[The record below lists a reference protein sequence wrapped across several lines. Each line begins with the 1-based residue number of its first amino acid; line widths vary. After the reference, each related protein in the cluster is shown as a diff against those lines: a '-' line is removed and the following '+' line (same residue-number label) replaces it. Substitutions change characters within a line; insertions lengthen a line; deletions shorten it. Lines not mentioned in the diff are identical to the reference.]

1 MKAKKSENSNNVDT
15 VQCERVRDARKS
27 LGLSQEKF
35 AEKLKVSTNFVSM
48 VENGKR
54 NYSRDKLEII
64 SKKSG
69 YLVEYFLGL
78 TDDKTEAE
86 RQQRKVSDLMKSM
99 ENENA
104 ILEQEKLWAESTI
117 LISSFECDLAVSPV
131 MVDNTIARYT
141 FTNPVGESVTISR
154 EELFRD
160 FVNEVKDYARYRLG
174 RIVESKQAARLN
186 AEFHI
191 AMGGVENVKENN

>member
-1 MKAKKSENSNNVDT
+1 MKVKKIENSNNVDI
-15 VQCERVRDARKS
+15 VQCERVRDVRKS
-27 LGLSQEKF
+27 LGLHQDEF
-35 AEKLKVSTNFVSM
+35 AALIGVSTNFVSM
-48 VENGKR
+48 VENRKR

-69 YLVEYFLGL
+69 YLVEYLLGL
-78 TDDKTEAE
+78 TDEKTETE
-86 RQQRKVSDLMKSM
+86 RQQRKVSDLMKNM
-99 ENENA
+99 EDENA

-117 LISSFECDLAVSPV
+117 LISSFECDLAVSPI
-131 MVDNTIARYT
+131 MVDSTIARYT

-160 FVNEVKDYARYRLG
+160 FVNEIRDYARYRLG
-174 RIVESKQAARLN
+174 RIVESKQAAKLN

-191 AMGGVENVKENN
+191 AMGGVENGKENN

>member
-1 MKAKKSENSNNVDT
+1 MKAKKIENSNNVDI
-15 VQCERVRDARKS
+15 VQCDRVRKARKS
-27 LGLSQEKF
+27 LGLHQDRF
-35 AEKLKVSTNFVSM
+35 AELIGVSTNMVSM
-48 VENGKR
+48 AENGRR
-54 NYSRDKLEII
+54 NYSRDKLEKI
-64 SKKSG
+64 SEESG
-69 YLVEYFLGL
+69 YLVEYLLGL

-117 LISSFECDLAVSPV
+117 LISSFECDLAVSPI
-131 MVDNTIARYT
+131 MVDSTIARYT

-160 FVNEVKDYARYRLG
+160 FVNEIRDYARYRLG
-174 RIVESKQAARLN
+174 RIVESKQAAKLN

-191 AMGGVENVKENN
+191 AMGGVENGKENN